1 VSLYGCYVQGFYLGG
16 STVSSLGSSTVS
28 SSEVHL
34 SCGEVLCFSSLCVC
48 MGALVFYGAFFVGT
62 VVGTT
67 TGRGRDVVGGG
78 TVEAVETSKDSL

>member
-1 VSLYGCYVQGFYLGG
+1 
-16 STVSSLGSSTVS
+16 
-28 SSEVHL
+28 
-34 SCGEVLCFSSLCVC
+34 